1 MTLFYIPELK
11 ETLTQV
17 RGNIKQKFT
26 DTFRDTIDTIA
37 HLVFPRTYFPQ
48 IKDNPENDTIS
59 KSQTEIATLHQEELS
74 VPQIGMLN
82 KNNRIDFVLQEAPLE
97 YFNEYL
103 FAITSHVCYW
113 ESADTIL
120 FIVKD
125 IYSRKGITTDKTA
138 PQHTL
143 NIERDVQY
151 TKINDIEQHVKIEPK
166 HDQL

>member
-1 MTLFYIPELK
+1 M
-11 ETLTQV
+11 
-17 RGNIKQKFT
+17 
-26 DTFRDTIDTIA
+26 
-37 HLVFPRTYFPQ
+37 PRTYFPQ
-48 IKDNPENDTIS
+48 IKANPENDAIENNS
-59 KSQTEIATLHQEELS
+59 VHVMHQHDEPSL
-74 VPQIGMLN
+74 PQIGILN

-143 NIERDVQY
+143 NIERDVKY
-151 TKINDIEQHVKIEPK
+151 TKISDIEQQHARIEQK
-166 HDQL
+166 SDHL